1 MADPL
6 LGLSGIQ
13 LSGLRS
19 VVDPLLP
26 EMRLAIYTNS
36 ERCRALN
43 HLFPSPP
50 QSLHIEQ
57 QIRKRKKTQL

>member
-6 LGLSGIQ
+6 LGLSGLQ

-36 ERCRALN
+36 ERCRASK
-43 HLFPSPP
+43 HLFLPP
-50 QSLHIEQ
+50 PPPP
-57 QIRKRKKTQL
+57 